1 MMVYC
6 TCGYHTCKKSYKT
19 KQAKAQH
26 LAGVKAAKK
35 KKTTNSLKN
44 KERSGAQKAAK
55 TRLENY
61 LNASAEEKAR
71 IDEIRHQAAVKAIQ
85 SRRSKKIKSTKK
97 ERPHRNVDWSIAV
110 EKAQNTE
117 KAALE
122 VTKWRI
128 NQLTSKT
135 KWQLVEFSG
144 KKGHE
149 SVGIVDLLA
158 IRKNHVRMKKK
169 VGLKPGDLFDMVL
182 IQVKGG
188 GASWPSLNDI
198 HRLQIL
204 ARYYNADNVVLSN
217 WKNEQLNFYRLK
229 DTVNKK
235 KFKSKDAWERVVS
248 PSEIF
253 P

>member
-1 MMVYC
+1 M
-6 TCGYHTCKKSYKT
+6 T
-19 KQAKAQH
+19 KPRTN
-26 LAGVKAAKK
+26 LLKK
-35 KKTTNSLKN
+35 KKLSP
-44 KERSGAQKAAK
+44 AQKAAK
-55 TRLENY
+55 TRTENY

-85 SRRSKKIKSTKK
+85 SRRSKKIKSTQK

-158 IRKNHVRMKKK
+158 IRKNHVKTVKK

-188 GASWPSLNDI
+188 GASWPSLNDT

-204 ARYYNADNVVLSN
+204 ARYYNADNIVLSN
-217 WKNEQLNFYRLK
+217 WKNKQLNFYRLK
-229 DTVNKK
+229 DMDNKK
-235 KFKSKDAWERVVS
+235 KFKSKDVWQRVY
-248 PSEIF
+248 PNEIF

>member
-1 MMVYC
+1 M
-6 TCGYHTCKKSYKT
+6 KT
-19 KQAKAQH
+19 PRI
-26 LAGVKAAKK
+26 
-35 KKTTNSLKN
+35 TNSLKN
-44 KERSGAQKAAK
+44 KKLSSGQKAAK

-85 SRRSKKIKSTKK
+85 SRRSKKTKSTKK

-149 SVGIVDLLA
+149 AVGIVDLLA
-158 IRKNHVRMKKK
+158 IRKNHVRMVKK

-188 GASWPSLNDI
+188 SASWPSLNDI
-198 HRLQIL
+198 QRMQIL

-229 DTVNKK
+229 YVDNKK
-235 KFKSKDAWERVVS
+235 KFISKDVWERVVS